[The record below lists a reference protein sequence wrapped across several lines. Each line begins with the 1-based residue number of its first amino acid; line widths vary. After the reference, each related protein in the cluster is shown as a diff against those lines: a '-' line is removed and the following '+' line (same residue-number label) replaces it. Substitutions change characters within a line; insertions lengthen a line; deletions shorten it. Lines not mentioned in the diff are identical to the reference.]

1 MSNIGKHFTITP
13 LKKIEDERGKVLHM
27 LREDS
32 PVFRRFGEI
41 YFSFSNKNIIKGWYQ
56 HKKNVLNFAL
66 IQGIVKLVIYKNEA
80 DNKNYHL
87 DELIL
92 SQKNYSLIS
101 LEPFVWYSFKNI
113 GHEISILANCTTLT
127 HNPNEIEKMP
137 INNKVIPY
145 DWFSSKD

>member
-1 MSNIGKHFTITP
+1 M
-13 LKKIEDERGKVLHM
+13 
-27 LREDS
+27 
-32 PVFRRFGEI
+32 
-41 YFSFSNKNIIKGWYQ
+41 
-56 HKKNVLNFAL
+56 
-66 IQGIVKLVIYKNEA
+66 
-80 DNKNYHL
+80 
-87 DELIL
+87 LIL